1 MFESEELR
9 ELLKI
14 ISYFTQQRRFTIY
27 LRSILEISSPVPSK
41 LNRGQHTPRPRIYP
55 ARSNRGRRVL
65 VLHPAAAARGWI
77 MPRYNRARPRW
88 SALCG
93 SAVRSMGAGV
103 RLPRPRSIHLYPS
116 LYQDA
121 IWRLAERAIYSSVRP
136 RLFFIV
142 SLSPR
147 PWLPTISSLNFR
159 WRISCSSLIRQHGTD
174 FWSRSDMYHLWVS
187 SSSSFFLTRKIIII
201 PRLLVIRFTLG
212 FMFGEY
218 NNCTLF
224 DV

>member
-65 VLHPAAAARGWI
+65 VLHPAAAAREWI

-121 IWRLAERAIYSSVRP
+121 IWRLAERPCNLLECSSATILYR
-136 RLFFIV
+136 FFIASAV
-142 SLSPR
+142 
-147 PWLPTISSLNFR
+147 I
-159 WRISCSSLIRQHGTD
+159 TD
-174 FWSRSDMYHLWVS
+174 D
-187 SSSSFFLTRKIIII
+187 K
-201 PRLLVIRFTLG
+201 
-212 FMFGEY
+212 
-218 NNCTLF
+218 
-224 DV
+224 